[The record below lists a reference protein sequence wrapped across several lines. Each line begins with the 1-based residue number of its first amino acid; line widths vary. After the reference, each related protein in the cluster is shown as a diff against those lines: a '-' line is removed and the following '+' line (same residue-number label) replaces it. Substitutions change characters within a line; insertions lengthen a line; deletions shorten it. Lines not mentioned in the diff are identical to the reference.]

1 MKCSLSGNTW
11 SGSSWDGTSE
21 YTKETKEY
29 VNGEYVTVTA
39 AFRAYPNVEASIA
52 DHSAYLLGAKKGEAL
67 RYAGLKGEKDY
78 KKAVQII
85 KDGGYATAPDYVNK
99 VCSIIENTIS
109 PLMISRNR
117 QQQKAG
123 IVSERTGAMPRA
135 RLERT
140 IRLNMQRLV

>member
-1 MKCSLSGNTW
+1 M
-11 SGSSWDGTSE
+11 
-21 YTKETKEY
+21 
-29 VNGEYVTVTA
+29 
-39 AFRAYPNVEASIA
+39 
-52 DHSAYLLGAKKGEAL
+52 
-67 RYAGLKGEKDY
+67 KGEKDY

-85 KDGGYATAPDYVNK
+85 KDGGYATAPDYVDK
-99 VCSIIENTIS
+99 VCSIIEKYNLTD
-109 PLMISRNR
+109 LMISRNR